1 MPAQLQFPYPAPV
14 PTTLRPSQAF
24 TTPSGSAEVTSSA
37 AGRSALERRAR
48 LTSRLAKL
56 AAAGQLAPL
65 ARQISTLGGCA
76 HPIRLTGHRT
86 RLDSATGEILDHFDS
101 GRLPAGEL
109 LVRCG
114 NRRATRCPACS
125 TVYRYDT
132 YQLIAAGLRGG
143 KTVPTSVAAHPRV
156 FATLT
161 APGFGPVHNQP
172 DTGRCH
178 CGHTHPDDDPLL
190 GTPLDPDR
198 YDYAGAVL
206 WNAHAPALWARF
218 TTHLRREI
226 AKAAGLAQRVLRDHA
241 TLSYAKVA
249 EYQKRGQVH
258 FHAVI
263 RLDGPT
269 GPGST
274 PPAWATTQLLD
285 HAVRAAATRTRVHH
299 AGQPQPSAEDA
310 PRPRETGRGG
320 PSVFRFGRQIDVRP
334 IRSTDFTGDGPVTDR
349 HVAAYI
355 AKYATKGAET
365 TTGTLDRRL
374 RFLAELHK
382 YDITDHARRLI
393 HTAWHLAT
401 KRRHAH
407 LRLRH
412 WAHMLGFRGHF
423 STRTRHYS
431 TTLARLRAE
440 RTAWR
445 TGRPEP
451 QTPAKG
457 GTQAGQ
463 TDGTP
468 VSDRAGHSTDLAA
481 GHRPG
486 HGHSAGHR
494 PGHRDIAARPDGS
507 DTTLVLSHWQYAGTG
522 LLPELEHLSDLL
534 AAKRRTRPEQPNR
547 TRRSK
552 RSGDRSGDRAGHPVG
567 HSTDQLTSAVR
578 AGAIA

>member
-1 MPAQLQFPYPAPV
+1 MPAHLQLPYSTTIPAASH
-14 PTTLRPSQAF
+14 PSPSAL
-24 TTPSGSAEVTSSA
+24 TTPTWPAAVTASA
-37 AGRSALERRAR
+37 ATGRSALERRAR
-48 LTSRLAKL
+48 LTAKLAKL
-56 AAAGQLAPL
+56 AATGQLAPL

-86 RLDSATGEILDHFDS
+86 RLDSTTGEIFDHFDS

-114 NRRATRCPACS
+114 NRRATRCPGCS

-178 CGHTHPDDDPLL
+178 CGQVHPDDDPLL
-190 GTPLDPDR
+190 GTPLDPEH
-198 YDYAGAVL
+198 YDYTGAIL

-226 AKAAGLAQRVLRDHA
+226 AKAAGLTQRVLRDHA

-269 GPGST
+269 GPGSA
-274 PPAWATTQLLD
+274 PPAWATVQLLD
-285 HAVRAAATRTRVHH
+285 HAVRAAATRTRVAHDC
-299 AGQPQPSAEDA
+299 QPQQPAGHA
-310 PRPRETGRGG
+310 PGAGEVGQGDRP
-320 PSVFRFGRQIDVRP
+320 VFRFGRQTDVRA
-334 IRSTDFTGDGPVTDR
+334 IRGTDFTGDSPVTER

-374 RFLAELHK
+374 RLLAELATH
-382 YDITDHARRLI
+382 DITDHARRLI

-401 KRRHAH
+401 QPQHAH
-407 LRLRH
+407 LRLRQ

-431 TTLARLRAE
+431 TALAHLRAE

-445 TGRPEP
+445 TGQPDP
-451 QTPAKG
+451 QTPAPASAE
-457 GTQAGQ
+457 TRAGQ
-463 TDGTP
+463 TGGSP
-468 VSDRAGHSTDLAA
+468 VGDRAGHTTGLAPGLRNIA
-481 GHRPG
+481 GQRV
-486 HGHSAGHR
+486 
-494 PGHRDIAARPDGS
+494 DS
-507 DTTLVLSHWQYAGTG
+507 DTTLVISHWQYAGTG
-522 LLPELEHLSDLL
+522 LLPELEHLADLL
-534 AAKRRTRPEQPNR
+534 ATTRQTRPEQPTR
-547 TRRSK
+547 PRRS
-552 RSGDRSGDRAGHPVG
+552 DRSGDRAAHPVG
-567 HSTDQLTSAVR
+567 HSTDRLTSAVR
-578 AGAIA
+578 AGAVA

>member
-1 MPAQLQFPYPAPV
+1 MPAQLQFPCSAVV
-14 PTTLRPSQAF
+14 PTASRPSSAF
-24 TTPSGSAEVTSSA
+24 TMPSRPAEATASASA
-37 AGRSALERRAR
+37 KRAALERRAR
-48 LTSRLAKL
+48 LTGRLAKL
-56 AAAGQLAPL
+56 AATGHLAPL
-65 ARQISTLGGCA
+65 AQQISTLGGCA
-76 HPIRLTGHRT
+76 RPVRITGHRS
-86 RLDSATGEILDHFDS
+86 RVDRATGLVLDRFDS
-101 GRLPAGEL
+101 GQLPAGEL

-114 NRRATRCPACS
+114 NRRFTRCPACS
-125 TVYRYDT
+125 KLYRYDT

-143 KTVPTSVAAHPRV
+143 KSVPTSVAAHPRV

-161 APGFGPVHNQP
+161 APGFGPVHNRP
-172 DTGRCH
+172 DTGRCP
-178 CGHTHPDDDPLL
+178 CGHTHPDGDPLL

-206 WNAHAPALWARF
+206 WNAHAPTLWARF

-226 AKAAGLAQRVLRDHA
+226 AKAAGLTQRVLRDHA

-269 GPGST
+269 GPRST
-274 PPAWATTQLLD
+274 PPAWATVQLLD
-285 HAVRAAATRTRVHH
+285 HSVRAAATRTRVHH
-299 AGQPQPSAEDA
+299 EGEPPKQPQPAGDVPASQPQD
-310 PRPRETGRGG
+310 RTGRL
-320 PSVFRFGRQIDVRP
+320 VFRFGRQIDVRA
-334 IRSTDFTGDGPVTDR
+334 IRGTDFTGDGPVTDR

-374 RFLAELHK
+374 RLLAELAS

-401 KRRHAH
+401 NRRHAH
-407 LRLRH
+407 LRLRQ

-431 TTLARLRAE
+431 TTLAHLRAE

-445 TGRPEP
+445 TGRPDT
-451 QTPAKG
+451 QTPAPASAEP
-457 GTQAGQ
+457 QAGQ
-463 TDGTP
+463 TDGSP
-468 VSDRAGHSTDLAA
+468 VDDRAGHPTDLA
-481 GHRPG
+481 
-486 HGHSAGHR
+486 
-494 PGHRDIAARPDGS
+494 PGHRNITGQPVDS
-507 DTTLVLSHWQYAGTG
+507 DTTLVISPWQYTGTG
-522 LLPELEHLSDLL
+522 LLPELEHLANLL
-534 AAKRRTRPEQPNR
+534 AAKRQSRPEQPTR

-552 RSGDRSGDRAGHPVG
+552 RSGDRAGHPAGHPVG
-567 HSTDQLTSAVR
+567 HSTDRLPRAVR
-578 AGAIA
+578 TGALA

>member
-1 MPAQLQFPYPAPV
+1 MPAHLQLPYSAAVPAASCPSSSAL
-14 PTTLRPSQAF
+14 TTQTCPADV
-24 TTPSGSAEVTSSA
+24 TVSAA

-48 LTSRLAKL
+48 LTAKLAKL
-56 AAAGQLAPL
+56 AATGQLAPL
-65 ARQISTLGGCA
+65 ARQIAGLGGCA

-86 RLDSATGEILDHFDS
+86 QLDTATGEILDHFDS
-101 GRLPAGEL
+101 GQLPAGEL

-172 DTGRCH
+172 DTRRCH
-178 CGHTHPDDDPLL
+178 CGHTHSDNDRLL
-190 GTPLDPDR
+190 GTPLDPEL
-198 YDYAGAVL
+198 YDYTGAVL

-226 AKAAGLAQRVLRDHA
+226 AKAAGLTQRALRHHA

-269 GPGST
+269 GPTSA

-285 HAVRAAATRTRVHH
+285 HAVRAAATRTRVAHE
-299 AGQPQPSAEDA
+299 GEPSKQPQPA
-310 PRPRETGRGG
+310 GRVPTSLPQG
-320 PSVFRFGRQIDVRP
+320 SDRARWLVFRFGRQIDVRA
-334 IRSTDFTGDGPVTDR
+334 ICGTDVTGGGPVTDR

-374 RFLAELHK
+374 RFLAELATH
-382 YDITDHARRLI
+382 DITDHARRLI

-401 KRRHAH
+401 NRRHAH
-407 LRLRH
+407 LRLRQ

-431 TTLARLRAE
+431 TTLAHLRAE
-440 RTAWR
+440 RTASR
-445 TGRPEP
+445 TGRPDT
-451 QTPAKG
+451 QTPASAEM
-457 GTQAGQ
+457 QAGQ
-463 TDGTP
+463 TDGSP
-468 VSDRAGHSTDLAA
+468 VGDRAGHPTDLAA
-481 GHRPG
+481 GHRLG
-486 HGHSAGHR
+486 HGNIAGQR
-494 PGHRDIAARPDGS
+494 VDS
-507 DTTLVLSHWQYAGTG
+507 DTTLVISHWQYAGTG
-522 LLPELEHLSDLL
+522 LLPELEHLGDLL
-534 AAKRRTRPEQPNR
+534 AATRQTQPEQPTR
-547 TRRSK
+547 TRHSDCP
-552 RSGDRSGDRAGHPVG
+552 GDGAGHPVG
-567 HSTDQLTSAVR
+567 HSTDRLTGAVR
-578 AGAIA
+578 AGAVA

>member
-1 MPAQLQFPYPAPV
+1 MEEQPGRIRTGERPGDHGLPPA
-14 PTTLRPSQAF
+14 
-24 TTPSGSAEVTSSA
+24 A

-48 LTSRLAKL
+48 LIARLAKL
-56 AAAGQLAPL
+56 AATGQLAPL
-65 ARQISTLGGCA
+65 ARQIITLGGCA

-86 RLDSATGEILDHFDS
+86 RLDSETGEILDHFDS

-114 NRRATRCPACS
+114 NRRVTRCPACS

-132 YQLIAAGLRGG
+132 YQLIAAGLHGG

-172 DTGRCH
+172 DTSRCH
-178 CGHTHPDDDPLL
+178 CGHTHPDDDRLL
-190 GTPLDPDR
+190 GTPLDPER

-226 AKAAGLAQRVLRDHA
+226 AKAAGLTQRALRDHA

-258 FHAVI
+258 FHSVI

-274 PPAWATTQLLD
+274 PPAWASTQLLD
-285 HAVRAAATRTRVHH
+285 HAVRAAAAGTRVHH
-299 AGQPQPSAEDA
+299 EGEPPKQPQPAGVVPASQRQDSDRA
-310 PRPRETGRGG
+310 GRL
-320 PSVFRFGRQIDVRP
+320 VFRFGRQIDVRA
-334 IRSTDFTGDGPVTDR
+334 IRGTDFTGDGPVTDR

-365 TTGTLDRRL
+365 TTGTLDHRL
-374 RFLAELHK
+374 RLLAELATH
-382 YDITDHARRLI
+382 DITDHARHMI

-401 KRRHAH
+401 KQRHAH
-407 LRLRH
+407 LRLRQ

-431 TTLARLRAE
+431 TTLAHLRAE

-445 TGRPEP
+445 TSRPDTQTTAPASAEP
-451 QTPAKG
+451 P
-457 GTQAGQ
+457 AGQ
-463 TDGTP
+463 TGGSP
-468 VSDRAGHSTDLAA
+468 VGDQAGHSTDLA
-481 GHRPG
+481 
-486 HGHSAGHR
+486 
-494 PGHRDIAARPDGS
+494 PGHRNIAGQRVDS
-507 DTTLVLSHWQYAGTG
+507 DTTLVISHWQYAGTG
-522 LLPELEHLSDLL
+522 LLPELEHLANLL
-534 AAKRRTRPEQPNR
+534 TAKRQTQPAQSTR
-547 TRRSK
+547 TRRSE
-552 RSGDRSGDRAGHPVG
+552 RSGDRAGHPVG
-567 HSTDQLTSAVR
+567 HSTDRPAVR
-578 AGAIA
+578 AGAVA

>member
-1 MPAQLQFPYPAPV
+1 M
-14 PTTLRPSQAF
+14 
-24 TTPSGSAEVTSSA
+24 
-37 AGRSALERRAR
+37 
-48 LTSRLAKL
+48 
-56 AAAGQLAPL
+56 
-65 ARQISTLGGCA
+65 
-76 HPIRLTGHRT
+76 RLTGHRT
-86 RLDSATGEILDHFDS
+86 HLHTATGEILDHYDS
-101 GRLPAGEL
+101 GQLPAGEL

-178 CGHTHPDDDPLL
+178 CGHTHPDNDRLL
-190 GTPLDPDR
+190 GAPLDPDR
-198 YDYAGAVL
+198 YDYTGAVL

-226 AKAAGLAQRVLRDHA
+226 AKATGLTQRALRHHA

-269 GPGST
+269 GPAST

-285 HAVRAAATRTRVHH
+285 HAVRAAATRTRIAHE
-299 AGQPQPSAEDA
+299 GQPQPAGHTTGA
-310 PRPRETGRGG
+310 GETGQSNR
-320 PSVFRFGRQIDVRP
+320 PVFRFGRQIDVRA
-334 IRSTDFTGDGPVTDR
+334 IRSTDFTGGGPVTER

-365 TTGTLDRRL
+365 TTGTLDHRL
-374 RFLAELHK
+374 RLLAELATH
-382 YDITDHARRLI
+382 DITDHARRMI
-393 HTAWHLAT
+393 HTAWRLAT
-401 KRRHAH
+401 RPQHAH
-407 LRLRH
+407 LRLRQ

-431 TTLARLRAE
+431 TTLAHLRAE
-440 RTAWR
+440 RTTWR
-445 TGRPEP
+445 TRQADAAAPAPVGPRAE
-451 QTPAKG
+451 QTAVGSNLP
-457 GTQAGQ
+457 TSGQ
-463 TDGTP
+463 P
-468 VSDRAGHSTDLAA
+468 VADRHGDRDDRSDLTA
-481 GHRPG
+481 GHR
-486 HGHSAGHR
+486 AGPCADTAGQR
-494 PGHRDIAARPDGS
+494 GNA
-507 DTTLVLSHWQYAGTG
+507 DTTLVISHWQYAGTG
-522 LLPELEHLSDLL
+522 LLPELAHLANLME
-534 AAKRRTRPEQPNR
+534 AKRPTRPTESRPD
-547 TRRSK
+547 
-552 RSGDRSGDRAGHPVG
+552 GPG
-567 HSTDQLTSAVR
+567 HSGRQPSGADRTGAV
-578 AGAIA
+578 A

>member
-1 MPAQLQFPYPAPV
+1 MSPQLQLPCCTTAPAR
-14 PTTLRPSQAF
+14 TRPSSAF
-24 TTPSGSAEVTSSA
+24 TTPTGPADATDPASV
-37 AGRSALERRAR
+37 GRSALERRAR
-48 LTSRLAKL
+48 LTGRLAKL
-56 AAAGQLAPL
+56 AATGNLAPL
-65 ARQISTLGGCA
+65 ARQIGTLGGCA
-76 HPIRLTGHRT
+76 RPIRLTGQRT
-86 RLDSATGEILDHFDS
+86 RVDTATGQVLDHLDSGQ
-101 GRLPAGEL
+101 LPAGEL

-172 DTGRCH
+172 DTGHCH

-190 GTPLDPDR
+190 GTPLDPER

-226 AKAAGLAQRVLRDHA
+226 AKAAGLTQRTLRHHA
-241 TLSYAKVA
+241 TPSYAKVA

-269 GPGST
+269 GPTSE
-274 PPAWATTQLLD
+274 PPAWATAQLLD
-285 HAVRAAATRTRVHH
+285 HAVRDAATRTRVLHEGQSRQS
-299 AGQPQPSAEDA
+299 AGDA
-310 PRPRETGRGG
+310 PRAQDADRERRLM
-320 PSVFRFGRQIDVRP
+320 FRFGRQIDVRP
-334 IRSTDFTGDGPVTDR
+334 IRGTDFTGDAPVTDR

-365 TTGTLDRRL
+365 TTGTLDHRL
-374 RFLAELHK
+374 RFLAELANH
-382 YDITDHARRLI
+382 DITDHARRMI

-401 KRRHAH
+401 NRRHAH
-407 LRLRH
+407 LRLRQ

-431 TTLARLRAE
+431 TTLAHLRAE
-440 RTAWR
+440 RTTWR
-445 TGRPEP
+445 TGQPDTAN
-451 QTPAKG
+451 QTPAPASAQ
-457 GTQAGQ
+457 TQADQ
-463 TDGTP
+463 MDGSP
-468 VSDRAGHSTDLAA
+468 DGDRAGHPTDLAD

-486 HGHSAGHR
+486 QR
-494 PGHRDIAARPDGS
+494 VDS
-507 DTTLVLSHWQYAGTG
+507 DTTLVISHWQYTGTG
-522 LLPELEHLSDLL
+522 LLPELEHLADLL
-534 AAKRRTRPEQPNR
+534 AAKRQSRPEQPTR
-547 TRRSK
+547 THRSE
-552 RSGDRSGDRAGHPVG
+552 RSGDRAGHSAG
-567 HSTDQLTSAVR
+567 HSTHRIASAFR
-578 AGAIA
+578 PGAAA

>member
-1 MPAQLQFPYPAPV
+1 MPAQLQLPYPTTV
-14 PTTLRPSQAF
+14 PAASRPSSSALAVPPCLADV
-24 TTPSGSAEVTSSA
+24 TTSA

-48 LTSRLAKL
+48 LTARLAKL
-56 AAAGQLAPL
+56 AATGHLAPL

-86 RLDSATGEILDHFDS
+86 RLDSATGEIFDHFDS
-101 GRLPAGEL
+101 GQLPAGEL

-114 NRRATRCPACS
+114 NRRATRCPVCS

-172 DTGRCH
+172 DTGQCH
-178 CGHTHPDDDPLL
+178 CGQVHPDDDPLL

-218 TTHLRREI
+218 TTHLRQEI
-226 AKAAGLAQRVLRDHA
+226 AKTAGLTQRSLRDHA

-285 HAVRAAATRTRVHH
+285 HAVRAAAARTRVAHE
-299 AGQPQPSAEDA
+299 GEPLKQPQPA
-310 PRPRETGRGG
+310 GRIPASPPQDSDRAGRLL
-320 PSVFRFGRQIDVRP
+320 FRFGRQIDVRA
-334 IRSTDFTGDGPVTDR
+334 IRSADFTGGGPVTER
-349 HVAAYI
+349 HVASYI

-374 RFLAELHK
+374 RLLAELATH
-382 YDITDHARRLI
+382 DITDHARRMI

-407 LRLRH
+407 LRLRQ

-431 TTLARLRAE
+431 TTLTHLRAE
-440 RTAWR
+440 RTTWR
-445 TGRPEP
+445 TGQPDT
-451 QTPAKG
+451 QTPAPAPATATAEQG
-457 GTQAGQ
+457 
-463 TDGTP
+463 DSP
-468 VSDRAGHSTDLAA
+468 VGDRAGHSTDRAA
-481 GHRPG
+481 GHRNIVG
-486 HGHSAGHR
+486 QR
-494 PGHRDIAARPDGS
+494 VES
-507 DTTLVLSHWQYAGTG
+507 DTTLVISHWQYTGTG
-522 LLPELEHLSDLL
+522 LLPELEHLADLL
-534 AAKRRTRPEQPNR
+534 AATRQTRPEQPTR

-552 RSGDRSGDRAGHPVG
+552 RSGDRAGHSVGHPVG
-567 HSTDQLTSAVR
+567 HSTGPLTGGVRVGAVS
-578 AGAIA
+578 

>member
-1 MPAQLQFPYPAPV
+1 MPAQLQLPYPATV
-14 PTTLRPSQAF
+14 PAASRPSPTF
-24 TTPSGSAEVTSSA
+24 TTPTCPADVSASP

-48 LTSRLAKL
+48 LTGRLAKL
-56 AAAGQLAPL
+56 AATGQLAPL
-65 ARQISTLGGCA
+65 ARQISALGGCT
-76 HPIRLTGHRT
+76 HPIRLTGHRS
-86 RLDSATGEILDHFDS
+86 RLDSATGEILDHFNS

-178 CGHTHPDDDPLL
+178 CGQVHSDNDRLL
-190 GTPLDPDR
+190 GTPLDPER

-226 AKAAGLAQRVLRDHA
+226 AKAAGVTQRALRHHA
-241 TLSYAKVA
+241 KLSYAKVA

-258 FHAVI
+258 FHAII

-269 GPGST
+269 GPTST

-285 HAVRAAATRTRVHH
+285 HAIRAAAIRTRVHH
-299 AGQPQPSAEDA
+299 EGEPPKQPQPAGHIPASSPQGSDRA
-310 PRPRETGRGG
+310 GWL
-320 PSVFRFGRQIDVRP
+320 VFRFGRQIDVRA
-334 IRSTDFTGDGPVTDR
+334 IRGTDFTGDGPVTER

-374 RFLAELHK
+374 RLLAELATH
-382 YDITDHARRLI
+382 DITDHARMI

-401 KRRHAH
+401 NRRHAH
-407 LRLRH
+407 LRLRQ

-431 TTLARLRAE
+431 TTLAHLRAE

-445 TGRPEP
+445 TRRPDT
-451 QTPAKG
+451 QTTAPAPAEAQ
-457 GTQAGQ
+457 TGQ
-463 TDGTP
+463 TDGRP
-468 VSDRAGHSTDLAA
+468 IGDQAGHSTDLAA

-486 HGHSAGHR
+486 HRNIAGQR
-494 PGHRDIAARPDGS
+494 VDS
-507 DTTLVLSHWQYAGTG
+507 DTTLVISHWQYAGTG
-522 LLPELEHLSDLL
+522 LLPELEHLANLL
-534 AAKRRTRPEQPNR
+534 TAKRQTRPEQPTR
-547 TRRSK
+547 TRSEH
-552 RSGDRSGDRAGHPVG
+552 SSDHADHSAGHLVG
-567 HSTDQLTSAVR
+567 HSTHRLTSAIR
-578 AGAIA
+578 TGALA

>member
-1 MPAQLQFPYPAPV
+1 MPTHLQHPYPAAV
-14 PTTLRPSQAF
+14 PAASRPSSSTL
-24 TTPSGSAEVTSSA
+24 TTPTCPTHATTSA
-37 AGRSALERRAR
+37 AKGRSALERRAR
-48 LTSRLAKL
+48 LTTKLAKL
-56 AAAGQLAPL
+56 AATGQLAPL
-65 ARQISTLGGCA
+65 TRQIAGLGGCA

-86 RLDSATGEILDHFDS
+86 HLDTATGEILDHFDS
-101 GRLPAGEL
+101 GQLPAGEL

-143 KTVPTSVAAHPRV
+143 KTVPTSVATHPRV

-172 DTGRCH
+172 DTSRCH
-178 CGHTHPDDDPLL
+178 CGQLHADDDPLL
-190 GTPLDPDR
+190 GTPLDRDH
-198 YDYAGAVL
+198 YDYTGAVL

-226 AKAAGLAQRVLRDHA
+226 AKAAGLTQRTLRHHA

-269 GPGST
+269 GPTST

-285 HAVRAAATRTRVHH
+285 HAIHAAATRTRVAHE
-299 AGQPQPSAEDA
+299 GQPQQPAA
-310 PRPRETGRGG
+310 NTPGARQVGRGDRL
-320 PSVFRFGRQIDVRP
+320 VFRFGRQIDVRA
-334 IRSTDFTGDGPVTDR
+334 IRSTDFTGGGPVTDR
-349 HVAAYI
+349 HVASYI

-374 RFLAELHK
+374 RFLAELATH
-382 YDITDHARRLI
+382 DITDHARHMI

-407 LRLRH
+407 LRLRQ

-431 TTLARLRAE
+431 TTLTTSEPNAPPGEPADPTPRPQPQRRLKRRSAR
-440 RTAWR
+440 RTAVRSR
-445 TGRPEP
+445 TAPDTPPTWPPVTTTSPVSAWTRIRRWSSPTGSTPEP
-451 QTPAKG
+451 A
-457 GTQAGQ
+457 
-463 TDGTP
+463 
-468 VSDRAGHSTDLAA
+468 SC
-481 GHRPG
+481 
-486 HGHSAGHR
+486 
-494 PGHRDIAARPDGS
+494 
-507 DTTLVLSHWQYAGTG
+507 
-522 LLPELEHLSDLL
+522 
-534 AAKRRTRPEQPNR
+534 PN
-547 TRRSK
+547 TN
-552 RSGDRSGDRAGHPVG
+552 
-567 HSTDQLTSAVR
+567 TSPTS
-578 AGAIA
+578 

>member
-1 MPAQLQFPYPAPV
+1 MPAQLQLPYSASVPAAS
-14 PTTLRPSQAF
+14 RPLSSTF
-24 TTPSGSAEVTSSA
+24 TTPTCPKGDTISSA

-48 LTSRLAKL
+48 LTARLAKL
-56 AAAGQLAPL
+56 AATGHLALL
-65 ARQISTLGGCA
+65 ARQIAGLGGCA

-86 RLDSATGEILDHFDS
+86 RLDAVTGEILDHLDS

-114 NRRATRCPACS
+114 NRRVTRCPACS

-178 CGHTHPDDDPLL
+178 CSQVHPDNDRLL
-190 GTPLDPDR
+190 GTPLDPER

-226 AKAAGLAQRVLRDHA
+226 AKAAGLPQRALRHHA

-274 PPAWATTQLLD
+274 PPAWATVQLLD
-285 HAVRAAATRTRVHH
+285 HAVRAATARTRVVQ
-299 AGQPQPSAEDA
+299 AEAPRQPQPAGHVPA
-310 PRPRETGRGG
+310 PQRQGSDPTGRL
-320 PSVFRFGRQIDVRP
+320 VFQFGRQIDVRA

-374 RFLAELHK
+374 RFLAELASH
-382 YDITDHARRLI
+382 DITDHARRMI

-401 KRRHAH
+401 NRRHAH
-407 LRLRH
+407 LRLRQ

-431 TTLARLRAE
+431 TTLAQLRAE

-445 TGRPEP
+445 TGRPAP
-451 QTPAKG
+451 QTPAATS

-463 TDGTP
+463 TNGSP
-468 VSDRAGHSTDLAA
+468 VGDRAEHPTDLAA
-481 GHRPG
+481 GHRN
-486 HGHSAGHR
+486 
-494 PGHRDIAARPDGS
+494 IASQRVGS
-507 DTTLVLSHWQYAGTG
+507 DTTLVISHWQYAGTG
-522 LLPELEHLSDLL
+522 LLPELDHLTDLL
-534 AAKRRTRPEQPNR
+534 ASKRQTRPERPTP
-547 TRRSK
+547 TRRLE
-552 RSGDRSGDRAGHPVG
+552 RSGDRAGHSTGHSVG
-567 HSTDQLTSAVR
+567 HSTDRLTGAVR
-578 AGAIA
+578 AGALT

>member
-1 MPAQLQFPYPAPV
+1 MAAQLQLPYPATV
-14 PTTLRPSQAF
+14 PAASRPSSAF
-24 TTPSGSAEVTSSA
+24 TTPTCPADVTA
-37 AGRSALERRAR
+37 ASVEGRSALERRAR
-48 LTSRLAKL
+48 LTAKLAKL

-65 ARQISTLGGCA
+65 ARQIAGLGGCA

-86 RLDSATGEILDHFDS
+86 RLDSATGEILNHFDS

-178 CGHTHPDDDPLL
+178 CGQVHPDDDPLL
-190 GTPLDPDR
+190 GTPLDPER
-198 YDYAGAVL
+198 YDYASAVL

-226 AKAAGLAQRVLRDHA
+226 AKAAGLTQRDLRHHA

-258 FHAVI
+258 FHAAI

-269 GPGST
+269 GPTST

-299 AGQPQPSAEDA
+299 EGEPSKQPQPA
-310 PRPRETGRGG
+310 GRVPASPPQSSDRAGRL
-320 PSVFRFGRQIDVRP
+320 VFRFGRQIDVRA
-334 IRSTDFTGDGPVTDR
+334 IRGTDFSGGGPVTDR

-374 RFLAELHK
+374 RLLAELATH
-382 YDITDHARRLI
+382 DITDHARRMI

-401 KRRHAH
+401 NRRHAH
-407 LRLRH
+407 LRLRQ

-431 TTLARLRAE
+431 TTLAHLRAE

-445 TGRPEP
+445 TRRHDT
-451 QTPAKG
+451 QTPAPAPAPASAEP
-457 GTQAGQ
+457 QAGQ
-463 TDGTP
+463 ADGSP
-468 VSDRAGHSTDLAA
+468 VDDRAVHPTDLA
-481 GHRPG
+481 
-486 HGHSAGHR
+486 
-494 PGHRDIAARPDGS
+494 PGHRNIAGQRVDSG
-507 DTTLVLSHWQYAGTG
+507 TTLVISHWQYAGTG
-522 LLPELEHLSDLL
+522 LLPELEHLADLL
-534 AAKRRTRPEQPNR
+534 AATRQTRPEQPTR

-552 RSGDRSGDRAGHPVG
+552 RSGDRAGHPVG
-567 HSTDQLTSAVR
+567 HSADRLTSAVPP
-578 AGAIA
+578 GAVA

>member
-1 MPAQLQFPYPAPV
+1 MPAQLQLPTPA
-14 PTTLRPSQAF
+14 TTS
-24 TTPSGSAEVTSSA
+24 TPASA
-37 AGRSALERRAR
+37 AFAAPALTTSPATSANRNSALERRAR
-48 LTSRLAKL
+48 LTARLAKL
-56 AAAGQLAPL
+56 AAAGYLAPL
-65 ARQISTLGGCA
+65 ARQIGSLGGCA
-76 HPIRLTGHRT
+76 RPIRMTGHRT
-86 RLDSATGEILDHFDS
+86 RVDTATGLILDHLDA
-101 GRLPAGEL
+101 RQLPAGEL

-172 DTGRCH
+172 DTGHCH
-178 CGHTHPDDDPLL
+178 CGARHADTDPLL
-190 GTPLDPDR
+190 GTPLNPQH

-226 AKAAGLAQRVLRDHA
+226 AKAAGLTQRTLRHHA

-269 GPGST
+269 GPGNT
-274 PPAWATTQLLD
+274 PPAWATTELLD
-285 HAVRAAATRTRVHH
+285 HAVRAAAQRTRVLHEGQSRQS
-299 AGQPQPSAEDA
+299 AGGDASRPQDA
-310 PRPRETGRGG
+310 GRAGRL
-320 PSVFRFGRQIDVRP
+320 VFRFGRQIDVRP
-334 IRSTDFTGDGPVTDR
+334 IRSTDFTGDAPVTDR

-365 TTGTLDRRL
+365 TTGTLDRRVRL
-374 RFLAELHK
+374 LAELAQ
-382 YDITDHARRLI
+382 YDITDHARRMI

-401 KRRHAH
+401 RPQHAH
-407 LRLRH
+407 LRLRQ

-431 TTLARLRAE
+431 TTLAELRAE
-440 RTAWR
+440 RSAWR
-445 TGRPEP
+445 TRQSEAD
-451 QTPAKG
+451 TSMSTDPARVG
-457 GTQAGQ
+457 HAGPPVTDRSGDHADLNAGHPAGQ
-463 TDGTP
+463 C
-468 VSDRAGHSTDLAA
+468 A
-481 GHRPG
+481 GHRN
-486 HGHSAGHR
+486 AVDQR
-494 PGHRDIAARPDGS
+494 GS
-507 DTTLVLSHWQYAGTG
+507 TDTTLVISHWQYAGTG
-522 LLPELEHLSDLL
+522 LLPELTHLANLL
-534 AAKRRTRPEQPNR
+534 DAKRPTRPDG
-547 TRRSK
+547 RRP
-552 RSGDRSGDRAGHPVG
+552 DRLSQDAGHPRRR
-567 HSTDQLTSAVR
+567 STRTDRTGVTK
-578 AGAIA
+578 

>member
-1 MPAQLQFPYPAPV
+1 MPAQLQLPYPATV
-14 PTTLRPSQAF
+14 PATLRPS
-24 TTPSGSAEVTSSA
+24 SSA
-37 AGRSALERRAR
+37 FAAPPCPADVSASGVGRSALERRAR
-48 LTSRLAKL
+48 LTAKLAKL
-56 AAAGQLAPL
+56 AATGHLAPL
-65 ARQISTLGGCA
+65 ARQITTLGGCA

-172 DTGRCH
+172 DTGHCH
-178 CGHTHPDDDPLL
+178 CGTVHSDDDRLL

-226 AKAAGLAQRVLRDHA
+226 AKAAGLTQRVLRHHA

-285 HAVRAAATRTRVHH
+285 HAVRATTARTRVHH
-299 AGQPQPSAEDA
+299 EDEPPKQPQPAGDVPASPPQDSDRA
-310 PRPRETGRGG
+310 GRL
-320 PSVFRFGRQIDVRP
+320 VFRFGRQIDVRA
-334 IRSTDFTGDGPVTDR
+334 IRGTDFTGDGPVTDR

-374 RFLAELHK
+374 RLLAELATH
-382 YDITDHARRLI
+382 DITDHARRMI
-393 HTAWHLAT
+393 HTAWNLAT
-401 KRRHAH
+401 NRRHAH
-407 LRLRH
+407 LRLRQ

-431 TTLARLRAE
+431 TTLTHLRAE
-440 RTAWR
+440 RTTWR
-445 TGRPEP
+445 TRQPDT
-451 QTPAKG
+451 QTPAPASAE
-457 GTQAGQ
+457 TQAGQ
-463 TDGTP
+463 TGGSP
-468 VSDRAGHSTDLAA
+468 VGDHAGHSTDLTA
-481 GHRPG
+481 GHR
-486 HGHSAGHR
+486 SIAGQR
-494 PGHRDIAARPDGS
+494 LDS
-507 DTTLVLSHWQYAGTG
+507 DTTLVISHWQYAGTG
-522 LLPELEHLSDLL
+522 LLPELEHLADLL
-534 AAKRRTRPEQPNR
+534 AATRQSRPEQPTR
-547 TRRSK
+547 TRRS
-552 RSGDRSGDRAGHPVG
+552 DRPGDRASHSAG
-567 HSTDQLTSAVR
+567 HSTHRLTSAVR
-578 AGAIA
+578 TGAVA